1 MIRATRYGLAL
12 AIAALLI
19 PHAHPQTTTGEILG
33 TVTDASGGVITGAKV
48 AVRHIETNQ
57 SRETISQ
64 DNGSYRVLQLP
75 VGSFELTVEKSG
87 FAKYQQSP
95 IALQLNQRA
104 EIAVRLQVASASEV
118 VSVNADAPLINTTNA
133 EVSTNFDAK
142 RIAELPLSTNRNIM
156 NLAASVPGVAQI
168 SSGNAAFGA
177 NGNQGTE
184 SQSLSFSANGMRL
197 RSNAFFIDGQDSYYG
212 STGGLLQGLNNPD
225 IIAEVRIIT
234 NQFLP
239 EYGRAAGSVMN
250 IVTKS
255 GTNDYHGSAFWF
267 YNGNALN
274 ARSNTDKAAG
284 FRKAPFRVENLA
296 GGTVGGKIFKDKTFF
311 FASAQRWTTRLL
323 GSGSSINGAPTEA
336 GRQLLQSIA
345 ANRPTVRALLENLPA
360 GTPNGAT
367 TSVVADGRTLVIPLG
382 DITGFAAGAFNDWQ
396 YSGRIDHRF
405 NDKHSLM
412 GRYLVDD
419 STQTGSGQ
427 ATPAGLTSV
436 TPLATKSLSV
446 GLNSSLRPTILNE
459 FRVSFNRYQSSN
471 NAENPTVAERIPS
484 IEVPALGLRQF
495 NAGTTRTGIGLGANL
510 PQASILNG
518 YQIQNSLSVVQ
529 GSHAM
534 KFGIDFRRQ
543 EQFGMF
549 LPQLRGRLEYATL
562 QRLVDDQATAAQINA
577 LLPGALSTLRYRYYD
592 YFFFLQDEWRVM
604 PRLTITYGVR
614 YESAGNPFQN
624 LADQNQRVLE
634 LNNNNPA
641 YAYTPVPPRDTNNWA
656 PRFGFNYRFEKAG
669 GPLGW
674 LTGDGKLVL
683 RGGYS
688 RTYDPVF
695 VNIALNVNSSF
706 PFVFAYDIPVDPS
719 VPGAVRSNAFNEIA
733 RIRGGSIPNIANPN
747 LLVRTITSKDFRAPL
762 AEQISFQLQRE
773 LPGGYAFT
781 VGYVG
786 TKGTALFQS
795 IDGNAPVRGSGG
807 RVRTDPTRGSIRER
821 CNCTSS
827 TYHSLQTSLEKR
839 LSRNF
844 SMGAHYTWSS
854 FIDGASEVF
863 NPSARGEVATPQDP
877 YNRHIDRGRSTYD
890 RPQRF
895 TINGVFELPFLRE
908 QKGLLGKIA
917 GGWQM
922 NGFLTLQSGA
932 PFSPLNGSDPLGL
945 LAGNIVG
952 TSTRPDLN
960 TNLDLANMGVREIQA
975 AGGGRLFTPLTVT
988 HPTGVGNVGRNIL
1001 RANGI
1006 NRLDFGL
1013 IKNVRVREGHRF
1025 QLHAN
1030 FFNATNTR
1038 DWGIPDSVV
1047 TSPSFLNEGT
1057 TDAGNR
1063 RIQVG
1068 LRYAF

>member
-1 MIRATRYGLAL
+1 MKRLLRTGFAL
-12 AIAALLI
+12 AFLPLFGVISPA
-19 PHAHPQTTTGEILG
+19 QTVTGEILG
-33 TVTDASGGVITGAKV
+33 TVVDATGAV
-48 AVRHIETNQ
+48 ISDAVVTVRHIETNQ
-57 SRETISQ
+57 SKESMSSDT
-64 DNGSYRVLQLP
+64 GTFRVLQLP
-75 VGSFELTVEKSG
+75 VGSFELTVQKPG
-87 FAKYQQSP
+87 FAKFVQGP
-95 IALQLNQRA
+95 IVLALNQRA
-104 EIAVRLQVASASEV
+104 EVMVRLQVATGAETIS
-118 VSVNADAPLINTTNA
+118 VSDAAPLINTTNA
-133 EVSTNFDAK
+133 EVATNFEGK
-142 RIAELPLSTNRNIM
+142 RITELPLSTNRNIM
-156 NLAASVPGVAQI
+156 NLAGSVPGVAQI
-168 SSGNAAFGA
+168 SSGNASFG
-177 NGNQGTE
+177 NQGNQGTE
-184 SQSLSFSANGMRL
+184 GTSLAYSANGMRL
-197 RSNAFFIDGQDSYYG
+197 RSNAFYIDGQDSYYG

-250 IVTKS
+250 IVTKG
-255 GTNDYHGSAFWF
+255 GTNDFHGSAFWF

-284 FRKAPFRVENLA
+284 FQKAPFRVENLG
-296 GGTVGGKIFKDKTFF
+296 GGTFGGRLIKDKTFF
-311 FASAQRWTTRLL
+311 FGSAQRWTTRLL

-336 GRQLLQSIA
+336 GRQMLQTIA
-345 ANRPTVRALLENLPA
+345 SNRPTVQAFLENLPA
-360 GTPNGAT
+360 GVSNGAT
-367 TSVVADGRTLVIPLG
+367 TTVTADGRTLVIPLG
-382 DITGFAAGAFNDWQ
+382 DITGFASGKFDDWQ

-419 STQTGSGQ
+419 STQSGSGQ

-436 TPLATKSLSV
+436 TPLATRSLSV

-459 FRVSFNRYQSSN
+459 FRVSFNRFVSSN
-471 NAENPTVAERIPS
+471 NAENPAVAERIPS
-484 IEVPALGLRQF
+484 IEVTALGLRQF
-495 NAGTTRTGIGLGANL
+495 NSGTARTGIGLAANL

-518 YQIQNSLSVVQ
+518 YQIQESLSVVH

-577 LLPGALSTLRYRYYD
+577 LLPGGLSTLRYRYYD
-592 YFFFLQDEWRVM
+592 YFFFLQDEWRIM
-604 PRLTITYGVR
+604 PRFTLTYGIR

-624 LADQNQRVLE
+624 LADQNKRVLE

-641 YAYTPVPPRDTNNWA
+641 YAYGPVPPRDTNNWA
-656 PRFGFNYRFEKAG
+656 PRIGFNYRFGDTG
-669 GPLGW
+669 GPIGW
-674 LTGDGKLVL
+674 LTGHGKLVL

-688 RTYDPVF
+688 RTFDPVF

-719 VPGAVRSNAFNEIA
+719 VPGAVRSNAFTEIG
-733 RIRGGSIPNIANPN
+733 RIRNGVIPPIANPF
-747 LLVRTITSKDFRAPL
+747 LLVRTTTSPDFRAPL
-762 AEQISFQLQRE
+762 AEQASLQLQRE
-773 LPGGYAFT
+773 LRGGYALT

-795 IDGNAPVRGSGG
+795 IDGNPPVRGSGG

-839 LSRNF
+839 LSQSF

-877 YNRHIDRGRSTYD
+877 YNRNLDRGRSTYD
-890 RPQRF
+890 RPHRF
-895 TINGVFELPFLRE
+895 SVNGVFELPFMR
-908 QKGLLGKIA
+908 QQNGVIGKIV

-960 TNLDLANMGVREIQA
+960 TTLDLASMTVREIQA
-975 AGGGRLFTPLTVT
+975 AGGGRLFSPLTVA
-988 HPTGVGNVGRNIL
+988 HATGAGNVGRNIL

-1006 NRLDFGL
+1006 NRLDFGI
-1013 IKNVRVREGHRF
+1013 IKNVRISEGHRF
-1025 QLHAN
+1025 QVHAN

-1063 RIQVG
+1063 RIQLG